1 MRLVEMPEGAE
12 LLQTGLYV
20 YRYQITVGG
29 VQRTLGKLYST
40 EGYCFYDKEVEIS
53 DEEGNIIPEEDVQ
66 PNQRIYMQYRT
77 LSLIDAALTNEQLRA
92 RFISV
97 PVDPSYEIVS
107 ITTPPAEEM

>member
-1 MRLVEMPEGAE
+1 MRLVEIPEGAE

-40 EGYCFYDKEVEIS
+40 EGYCFYDKEVIIC
-53 DEEGNIIPEEDVQ
+53 DEEGNIIPEDEIQ
-66 PNQRIYMQYRT
+66 PSQRIYMQFRT
-77 LSLIDAALTNEQLRA
+77 LPLIDAALTNEQLSA

-107 ITTPPAEEM
+107 VTTPNVEM